1 MDRSVVI
8 TGLGPIS
15 GLGLGI
21 DATWRAV
28 LEGSC
33 AIASAQRID
42 ASGFT
47 CSIVSEVKDFKA
59 SQAVPKT
66 YRKAVKVMARDIELA
81 VGAADA
87 AARDAALITPGTAT
101 ADDGDRTYSPER
113 AGAQIGAG
121 LIAAELD
128 ELTEALAVATD
139 EQGQFDNKKFGTEGI
154 ARITP
159 LWLLKYLPNML
170 ACHVT
175 IIHDTQGPS
184 NTITCNEASSH
195 LSIGES
201 LRVIQRGAA
210 DMCFCGGA
218 ESKIDLLGHLRHVLS
233 GRLNTTDNERPE
245 QAVRPFCQTAA
256 GTVPGEGGAILI
268 LEAAETFQSRS
279 ANGSAR
285 AYAELKGFGA
295 SQTVHVP
302 SRNLEPDPE
311 GRGFAAAI
319 TAALNDAGVEPDQVD
334 MIVPFG
340 LGLPSY
346 DQAEA
351 EALRSVFGKE
361 LARIPVVGSRSLVG
375 NLGAGGGALDAC
387 IAAKAV
393 AEQMVPARINCRQPL
408 TGINAGNAPSQPAE
422 LRHVLT
428 YSTSLGGQNA
438 ALVLGTYSAQAR

>member
-28 LEGSC
+28 LEGTRV
-33 AIASAQRID
+33 IAPAQRID
-42 ASGFT
+42 ASGFP
-47 CSIVSEVKDFKA
+47 CCIVSEVKDF
-59 SQAVPKT
+59 QARQVVPKT

-87 AARDAALITPGTAT
+87 AARDAALITPGTAET
-101 ADDGDRTYSPER
+101 DDDDRTYPPER
-113 AGAQIGAG
+113 TGAHIGAA
-121 LIAAELD
+121 LIAAEMD
-128 ELTEALAVATD
+128 ELTEALAAARD
-139 EQGQFDNKKFGTEGI
+139 EQGRFDIKKFGTEGI

-218 ESKIDLLGHLRHVLS
+218 ESKIDLLGHLRHTLS

-256 GTVPGEGGAILI
+256 GTVYGEGGAILI
-268 LEAAETFQSRS
+268 LEATETFQRRS
-279 ANGSAR
+279 ANGSGR

-295 SQTVHVP
+295 SQTVNIS

-311 GRGFAAAI
+311 GRGIAAAI
-319 TAALNDAGVEPDQVD
+319 TAALKDAGIEPGQVD
-334 MIVPFG
+334 MIIPFG
-340 LGLPSY
+340 LGVPAY

-351 EALRSVFGKE
+351 EALRSVFGEE
-361 LARIPVVGSRSLVG
+361 LARIPVVGSKSMVG
-375 NLGAGGGALDAC
+375 NLGAGSGALDAC
-387 IAAKAV
+387 IAAKAI
-393 AEQMVPARINCRQPL
+393 AEQTVPARVNCHRPL
-408 TGINAGNAPSQPAE
+408 TGIDAGDAPSQPAE

-428 YSTSLGGQNA
+428 YSTSFGGQNA
-438 ALVLGTYSAQAR
+438 ALVLGTKGSV